1 MAEKT
6 IKKDVFV
13 GREEEIE
20 TIKNIIQQNPK
31 ANILISGSTGMGKT
45 ELAIQIKKLLS
56 QDNSVHC
63 GSYRVES
70 KLEDPVNPFL
80 VALLEVFQS
89 ITQKESAKSK
99 LAWFKNVFVKKI
111 WEKRKDIGSAVF
123 KDGVGT
129 IVKNIEEKLKLEVGE
144 TTSTLADIMK
154 DASAEWSTKS
164 TLDKLLLEN
173 KEAVITTY
181 LALLRQI
188 SEQSPDGH
196 KFVLI
201 FDQVENTSELFQ
213 EFLISVARN
222 LSDKFYLIFALN
234 HEVKDGVEFRN
245 KHKAN
250 LMFFETKE
258 VELPGLSIPDIKD
271 LIEKTRG
278 VYQTPDVLEK
288 VRKLSDGRPFFIIQ
302 WLNSKDFDLSVIDE
316 KKFRLYG
323 YYADNLNAVGSE
335 AKKLATVLSLLPF
348 PLKAGLEDY
357 AGIMGIRNFECEE
370 LLGKLESKNIFR
382 KFERV
387 CWFSHE
393 LIKEFILNNTDDVIK
408 KDSALQII
416 NYLKGR
422 YGKQIEAPRITDVKS
437 VYADLLPFT
446 EDYETSFDQNFDLGQ
461 YNYRI
466 SAYETAKGY
475 FENALNSAKH
485 LKDKGKLGPVLN
497 EIGLIYK
504 AWGKYDQAIEY
515 YKKSLKI
522 REEIGDR
529 RGEGV
534 TLNNIGMVYDA
545 WGKYDQAIEYYKK
558 DLKIC
563 QETGDRQGEG
573 VSLNNIGMVY
583 YAWGKYD
590 QAIEYYEKSLKIRE
604 EIGDRQGE
612 GVTLNNI
619 GEIYRAWGKHDQAIE
634 YYKKSLKIFEDVGDR
649 KSEGVTLNNI
659 AGVYYAWRKYDQ
671 AIEYYEKSLK
681 ITKEIGN
688 RPGEGATLNN
698 IGEIYRAWGKYNQAI
713 EYYKKSLKITE
724 EIGDRKGKGVTLN
737 NIGLVYDAW
746 GKYDQAIE
754 YITKSLKVFEEIG
767 AAVEAKTVREN
778 LKQIQEKMKKR

>member
-1 MAEKT
+1 MAEKA

-20 TIKNIIQQNPK
+20 TIKNVIRDNPK
-31 ANILISGSTGMGKT
+31 ANILISGLTGMGKT

-56 QDNSVHC
+56 QDKSLHC

-80 VALLEVFQS
+80 VALFEVFQS
-89 ITQKESAKSK
+89 ITQKEPAKSK
-99 LAWFKNVFVKKI
+99 LKWFKNVFAKEMWK
-111 WEKRKDIGSAVF
+111 KRKDIGVAVV

-416 NYLKGR
+416 NYLRKK
-422 YGKQIEAPRITDVKS
+422 YKKQIEAPKPTEEKS

-446 EDYETSFDQNFDLGQ
+446 NDYQTSFDQNYGLGMYHYGISS
-461 YNYRI
+461 YNI
-466 SAYETAKGY
+466 AKEY
-475 FENALNSAKH
+475 FENALQSATK
-485 LKDKGKLGPVLN
+485 LKDRQNEGMTLN
-497 EIGLIYK
+497 NIGAIYK

-515 YKKSLKI
+515 YKKDL
-522 REEIGDR
+522 EICQETGDR
-529 RGEGV
+529 QGEGVSLNNIASVYYAWGKYDQAIEYYTKSLNITKEVGDRKQEGV
-534 TLNNIGMVYDA
+534 TLNNIGMVYKAWGRYDQAIEYYKRSLKIFEDVGDRKSEGGTLNNIGEIYRA
-545 WGKYDQAIEYYKK
+545 WGKYDQAIECYKK

-583 YAWGKYD
+583 DAWGKYD
-590 QAIEYYEKSLKIRE
+590 QAIEYY
-604 EIGDRQGE
+604 
-612 GVTLNNI
+612 
-619 GEIYRAWGKHDQAIE
+619 
-634 YYKKSLKIFEDVGDR
+634 
-649 KSEGVTLNNI
+649 
-659 AGVYYAWRKYDQ
+659 
-671 AIEYYEKSLK
+671 
-681 ITKEIGN
+681 
-688 RPGEGATLNN
+688 
-698 IGEIYRAWGKYNQAI
+698 
-713 EYYKKSLKITE
+713 
-724 EIGDRKGKGVTLN
+724 
-737 NIGLVYDAW
+737 
-746 GKYDQAIE
+746 
-754 YITKSLKVFEEIG
+754 
-767 AAVEAKTVREN
+767 
-778 LKQIQEKMKKR
+778 KRS